1 LADKID
7 ILFVNSPLSSEE
19 KLGDL
24 ADASSSAPPLG
35 LCYLASAVR
44 QKGYKPGI
52 FDPEAL
58 KYSVKETAEEIAG
71 ISPKYVGI
79 TSTTIAIGNAYNL
92 SLLLKKLLPDIK
104 IIIGGAHLTAVP
116 EATMERYETFDI
128 GVIAE
133 GEETVTELLDALDK
147 GKSLEKVDGIIY
159 RNKGKIVRTKP
170 RDFIKDLDKIPIPAW
185 DLLPDISTVYR
196 PGIASFQRLPS
207 TTLITSRGCP
217 GQCVFCDRSVFGNS
231 FRFHS
236 AEYVLEMIRR
246 LIRDYGIKDI
256 FFQDDTF
263 TLFRKRLID
272 ICEKMISEK
281 MDLTWTCNS
290 RVEKIDP
297 DLFKLMKKA
306 GCYSVAFGIE
316 SGSPV
321 ILENLKKK
329 MALSRINE
337 VIDSADKAGLITRG
351 FFLVGNPGETEETIM
366 ETINFTKKSNLSYV
380 QVLSLTPYPGS
391 ELHDNYKKWGELD
404 DSWDKMNGR
413 NIIFIPYG
421 LTKEKLNYYLR
432 KFYYDFYLR
441 PKVIFKHIKYLF
453 QPGFMV
459 KVINGLK
466 MLLKLVIKR

>member
-1 LADKID
+1 MSDKIN

-44 QKGYKPGI
+44 QNGYTPGI
-52 FDPEAL
+52 LDPEAL
-58 KYSVKETAEEIAG
+58 KYSIDETVREIIK

-79 TSTTIAIGNAYNL
+79 TSTTIAIGNANKL
-92 SLLLKKLLPDIK
+92 SLLLKEHLPDIK
-104 IIIGGAHLTAVP
+104 IIIGGAHLTAVCVS
-116 EATMERYETFDI
+116 TMERYESFDI

-133 GEETVTELLDALDK
+133 GEKTIVELLEVLDK
-147 GKSLEKVDGIIY
+147 EKNLDKVDGIIY
-159 RNKGKIVRTKP
+159 RKNGKIIRTKP
-170 RDFIKDLDKIPIPAW
+170 RAFIKNLDEIPFPAW
-185 DLLPDISTVYR
+185 DLLPGISTVYR

-217 GQCVFCDRSVFGNS
+217 GQCVFCDRSVFGNA

-236 AEYVLEMIRR
+236 ADYVLEMIRI

-263 TLFRKRLID
+263 TLFRQRLVE

-297 DLFKLMKKA
+297 EIFKLMKRA

-329 MALSRINE
+329 MTLSRINE
-337 VIDSADKAGLITRG
+337 VIDAADRAGLITRG
-351 FFLVGNPGETEETIM
+351 FFLVGNPGETEETIKD
-366 ETINFTKKSNLSYV
+366 TINFTKKSNLSYV
-380 QVLSLTPYPGS
+380 QVLSLTPYPGC

-413 NIIFIPYG
+413 NIIFVPNG
-421 LTKEKLNYYLR
+421 LTEEKLNYYLR

-441 PKVIFKHIKYLF
+441 PKVILKHIKYLF

-459 KVINGLK
+459 KIINGLK
-466 MLLKLVIKR
+466 MLFKLLIKK